1 VKGIL
6 EINSCFLCPSQNV
19 VTINEYIGMDG
30 VVSVFPIEQKKL
42 QTTRSWD
49 FLGFPQQVPRRPIDI
64 IVGVLDSGIW
74 PESDSF
80 SDEGFGPPPTKWRA
94 PAKPRPISL
103 ATSIYIFTTLCF
115 AYLHDHTYAE
125 THTKTYIESKSP
137 TN

>member
-1 VKGIL
+1 VEFGR
-6 EINSCFLCPSQNV
+6 SQIAL
-19 VTINEYIGMDG
+19 VTKDLVHHLPNG
-30 VVSVFPIEQKKL
+30 
-42 QTTRSWD
+42 
-49 FLGFPQQVPRRPIDI
+49 
-64 IVGVLDSGIW
+64 
-74 PESDSF
+74 
-80 SDEGFGPPPTKWRA
+80 RA